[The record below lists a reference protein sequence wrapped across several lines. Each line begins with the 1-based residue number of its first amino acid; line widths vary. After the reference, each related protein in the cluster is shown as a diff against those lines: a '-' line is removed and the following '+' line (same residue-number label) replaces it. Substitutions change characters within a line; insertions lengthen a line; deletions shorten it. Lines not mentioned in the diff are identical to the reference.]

1 MGLKSLIKKN
11 YFIYNLL
18 VSMRLT
24 ISRFKSLHGG
34 GNVIIDNAF
43 GKVRRDVIGKNNTI
57 TLGSNSFFNK
67 TIIRIRGN
75 NNKITFGEKCN
86 VGSNCSFWM
95 EGNNISIIVGDNTT
109 FTHSVHFCAQEDN
122 MSIIV
127 GDDCMFSN
135 TITVR
140 TSDSHPIYNEDGD
153 RINGPQSV
161 NIGKHVWIAP
171 GTKIMKGAKIMDGAI
186 IGSNTFVTKEIPE
199 NSLAVG
205 SPARVVKTNVRWT
218 REQIF

>member
-34 GNVIIDNAF
+34 GNVVIGNAF
-43 GKVRRDVIGKNNTI
+43 GKICKDVIGSNNMI
-57 TLGSNSFFNK
+57 TLGQNSFFHK
-67 TIIRIRGN
+67 TTIKIRGN
-75 NNKITFGEKCN
+75 NNSITFGEKCS
-86 VGSNCSFWM
+86 VGPNCSFWM
-95 EGNNISIIVGDNTT
+95 EGNNISIIVGENTT

-122 MSIIV
+122 MIIKV
-127 GDDCMFSN
+127 GSDCMFSN

-140 TSDSHPIYNEDGD
+140 TSDSHPIYDSENL
-153 RINGPQSV
+153 RINIPKSV
-161 NIGKHVWIAP
+161 SIGNHVWVAP
-171 GTKIMKGAKIMDGAI
+171 GTKLMKGTNIGDGSI
-186 IGSNTFVTKEIPE
+186 IGSSSMVTGAIPK
-199 NSLAVG
+199 SCLAVG
-205 SPARVVKTNVRWT
+205 MPAKVVKDNIHWS